1 MELIDLYTK
10 QEKIFGDILVERFH
24 GITVPGLQAE
34 IETYRKNIRNYAA
47 ALRQNGQLTH
57 KGRQVKTKPDLK
69 KICQDEG
76 WNGLLNDMEVLNN
89 VGL

>member
-1 MELIDLYTK
+1 MSSIETDVRPFEESDVIKY
-10 QEKIFGDILVERFH
+10 
-24 GITVPGLQAE
+24 ITEDEQAE